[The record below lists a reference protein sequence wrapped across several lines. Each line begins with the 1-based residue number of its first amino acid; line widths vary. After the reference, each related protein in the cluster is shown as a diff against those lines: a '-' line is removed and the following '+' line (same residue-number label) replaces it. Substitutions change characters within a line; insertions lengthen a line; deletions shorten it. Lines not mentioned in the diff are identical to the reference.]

1 MTLTAES
8 GRKAAQAQEATG
20 DGGREAILAAAATC
34 FMSRGFAATSI
45 DEVAESVQATKGM
58 VYHYFRSKADLF
70 FAVHR
75 RGMSINQ
82 ETIAP
87 IAQRDVDPVERLDAM
102 CRAHLSNMLEYL
114 SFQRVVMQG
123 VEMHLAGSTTPGQRA
138 ELELLMRERER
149 YEELFRAVLVEGREA
164 GLFSFRSASFASK
177 AVLAILNNPVIWYR
191 ERKDESRQARV
202 AIIDEFTHFALS
214 SVAANHLQEEQK

>member
-1 MTLTAES
+1 MTLTAKS
-8 GRKAAQAQEATG
+8 GDKTAQAQEAAP

-34 FMSRGFAATSI
+34 FMDRGFAATSI
-45 DEVAESVQATKGM
+45 DEVAESVHATKGM

-75 RGMSINQ
+75 RGMSINL

-87 IAQRDVDPVERLDAM
+87 IARLDRDPVGRLTEM

-164 GLFSFRSASFASK
+164 GLFRFRSASFASK

-191 ERKDESRQARV
+191 DRKDETRQSRMP
-202 AIIDEFTHFALS
+202 IIDEFTEFALS
-214 SVAANHLQEEQK
+214 SVAAIHLQEERK